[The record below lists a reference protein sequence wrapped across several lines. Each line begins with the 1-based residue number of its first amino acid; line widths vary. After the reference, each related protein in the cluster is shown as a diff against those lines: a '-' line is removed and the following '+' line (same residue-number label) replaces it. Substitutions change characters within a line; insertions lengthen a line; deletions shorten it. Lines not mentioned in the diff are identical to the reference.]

1 MRTLFC
7 LVLAATSALCAG
19 PVFRFQ
25 SVQHAVAADGIRPGL
40 MPGVG
45 GVGLETAGLPC
56 ASCYQAPAGSV
67 VIPPAHFIVA
77 PAEQLYL
84 TFYYTIETGNVSGP
98 ATSSFQVTEAGT
110 GTPVL
115 GDTASVT
122 LAANSTNIL
131 SFTAQL
137 PDGDAYKGP
146 ENVVYTTTLGGLTAK
161 VYTHVW
167 VVGAG
172 SGNSDDA
179 IHPSLMPGVAGVGL
193 QTMYALPCMNC
204 FGAPTGSLVLPPA
217 YYIVS
222 PSDEPELI
230 FYATVEAGNVSG
242 SETFSFQ
249 LTEAST
255 GKLVENATGSITLT
269 ANSTNIEGFDTGV
282 ADHDRYEGLESV
294 LFTTT
299 AGSLTARSS
308 SHIWVVDRA
317 SGN

>member
-1 MRTLFC
+1 

-25 SVQHAVAADGIRPGL
+25 SVQHAVAADGIHPEL
-40 MPGVG
+40 MPGVA

-98 ATSSFQVTEAGT
+98 ATSSFQVTEAGA

-167 VVGAG
+167 VVDAG

-193 QTMYALPCMNC
+193 QTNDVLPCMSC
-204 FGAPTGSLVLPPA
+204 LGAPSGSIVLPPP
-217 YYIVS
+217 YYIIA
-222 PSDEPELI
+222 PAREPGLM
-230 FYATVEAGNVSG
+230 FYCTVEAGNVSG
-242 SETFSFQ
+242 PATFTLQ
-249 LTEAST
+249 VTEAAS
-255 GKLVENATGSITLT
+255 GKVVETDTSDISLA
-269 ANSTNIEGFDTGV
+269 ANSTNLLGFSTGLV
-282 ADHDRYEGLESV
+282 DSDGYKGLENV
-294 LFTTT
+294 VFATT
-299 AGSLTARSS
+299 AGSLTAQST
-308 SHIWVVDRA
+308 SHIWVVRA
-317 SGN
+317 AGH